1 MIGQRAERCSSKEY
15 PAVRLLLGIQAFQSL
30 RKEPHS
36 GKPMSRLASLTYD
49 AAAERLSGHIPGVG
63 MNGCIDVKAYSGGS
77 RGHSKVK
84 PETAKI
90 LRHFEAQS
98 FNSRYANTRT
108 IGEGTD
114 KDPYKQRGGT
124 LPAGHYSCKYHAN
137 HPIFHECIRLTRHAD
152 THIRYLTMSGAKL
165 DNRGDDFFIH
175 DLRAAMV
182 VWLSWIA
189 QPGIHSTWR
198 SGTSAS
204 MGL

>member
-1 MIGQRAERCSSKEY
+1 
-15 PAVRLLLGIQAFQSL
+15 
-30 RKEPHS
+30 
-36 GKPMSRLASLTYD
+36 MSRLASLTYD

-175 DLRAAMV
+175 GSGSKGSDGCLVILDSAARHSLNLAVRDFSKHGSV
-182 VWLSWIA
+182 VLLVTNVSYLLPA
-189 QPGIHSTWR
+189 ELEG
-198 SGTSAS
+198 A
-204 MGL
+204 LA